1 MLAEDNVIN
10 QKVALKILER
20 MGYQADVANNG
31 KEAVDAVARQTYD
44 VVLMDVQMPEMDG
57 VQATAQIRA
66 QFGDYR
72 PWIVALTANALE
84 GDRDRYIGV
93 GMDDYISKPINV
105 DELAKALA
113 QAVQRT
119 LPAPRAGLTLPDKM
133 TETDVLRI
141 L

>member
-1 MLAEDNVIN
+1 MLF
-10 QKVALKILER
+10 R
-20 MGYQADVANNG
+20 S
-31 KEAVDAVARQTYD
+31 
-44 VVLMDVQMPEMDG
+44 
-57 VQATAQIRA
+57 
-66 QFGDYR
+66 R

-119 LPAPRAGLTLPDKM
+119 LPAPRAGLTSPDKI

>member
-1 MLAEDNVIN
+1 
-10 QKVALKILER
+10 
-20 MGYQADVANNG
+20 MGYQADVAHNG
-31 KEAVDAVARQTYD
+31 KEAVDAVTRQTYD

-66 QFGDYR
+66 RFGDNR

-105 DELAKALA
+105 EELAKALA
-113 QAVQRT
+113 QAMPRT
-119 LPAPRAGLTLPDKM
+119 FPAPGAGPNLPDTM
-133 TETDVLRI
+133 TETDTLRI